1 VCFRCEF
8 NVLFSIRQ
16 TMQPTRNK
24 ILSAL
29 SRDDI
34 DRLDPHFEPFGYP
47 ERIFVERPGEPI
59 EPLYFPETGFISVVA
74 ANGPRHRLEIGMVG
88 PEGMTGVAVLLGDDR
103 PANESYTQA
112 ITTGRRVPI
121 AIFREAFDKSVT
133 MSRLMRRYALAFLV
147 QTTQTAL
154 ANGHA
159 RIDQRL
165 ARWLLMVMDRLAV
178 EDLPLTHEL
187 MAVMLGVR
195 RPGVTDALHR
205 LEGDGLVRARRGV
218 VSIRDRE
225 GLVERSAGC
234 YGVAEAEYRRLLG

>member
-1 VCFRCEF
+1 
-8 NVLFSIRQ
+8 
-16 TMQPTRNK
+16 MQPLKNK
-24 ILSAL
+24 ILTSLSCEDL
-29 SRDDI
+29 SR
-34 DRLDPHFEPFGYP
+34 LQPHFEPFDYP
-47 ERIFVERPGEPI
+47 ERTFVEHPGQPI
-59 EPLYFPETGFISVVA
+59 EHLYFPETGFISVVA

-88 PEGMTGVAVLLGDDR
+88 SEGMTGVTIVLGDDR

-112 ITTGRRVPI
+112 VTTGRRVPTG
-121 AIFREAFDKSVT
+121 AFREISGTSAA
-133 MSRLMRRYALAFLV
+133 MSRMMRRYALAFLV

-165 ARWLLMVMDRLAV
+165 ARWLLMVMDRLVVA
-178 EDLPLTHEL
+178 DLPLTHEL
-187 MAVMLGVR
+187 MALMLGVR

-218 VSIRDRE
+218 VSIRDRA

-234 YGVAEAEYRRLLG
+234 YGVAEAEYRRLMG

>member
-1 VCFRCEF
+1 
-8 NVLFSIRQ
+8 
-16 TMQPTRNK
+16 
-24 ILSAL
+24 
-29 SRDDI
+29 
-34 DRLDPHFEPFGYP
+34 
-47 ERIFVERPGEPI
+47 
-59 EPLYFPETGFISVVA
+59 
-74 ANGPRHRLEIGMVG
+74 MVG

-103 PANESYTQA
+103 SSNESYTQA
-112 ITTGRRVPI
+112 VTAGRRVSV
-121 AIFREAFDKSVT
+121 AIFRDVFDKSPA
-133 MSRLMRRYALAFLV
+133 MSRLLRRYALAFLA

-165 ARWLLMVMDRLAV
+165 ARWLLMVMDRLGV
-178 EDLPLTHEL
+178 VDLPLTHEL

-205 LEGDGLVRARRGV
+205 LEGDGLVRARRGL

-234 YGVAEAEYRRLLG
+234 YGVAEAEYRRLIG

>member
-1 VCFRCEF
+1 M
-8 NVLFSIRQ
+8 NQFS
-16 TMQPTRNK
+16 NK
-24 ILSAL
+24 ILNAL
-29 SRDDI
+29 SGDD
-34 DRLDPHFEPFGYP
+34 LNHLQPHFEPFDFS
-47 ERIFVERPGEPI
+47 ERTFVEWPGQPI
-59 EPLYFPETGFISVVA
+59 DHLYFPDKGFISVVA

-88 PEGMTGVAVLLGDDR
+88 PEGMTGVAILLGDDR
-103 PANESYTQA
+103 SVNESYTQA
-112 ITTGRRVPI
+112 VTTGRRLPVG
-121 AIFREAFDKSVT
+121 IFRDVLDRSAA
-133 MSRLMRRYALAFLV
+133 MSRLMRRYALAFLA

-165 ARWLLMVMDRLAV
+165 ARWLLMAMDRLAV
-178 EDLPLTHEL
+178 ADLPLTHEL

-234 YGVAEAEYRRLLG
+234 YGVAESEYRRLIG

>member
-1 VCFRCEF
+1 
-8 NVLFSIRQ
+8 
-16 TMQPTRNK
+16 MQSLRNK
-24 ILSAL
+24 ILTSL
-29 SRDDI
+29 SGDDLN
-34 DRLDPHFEPFGYP
+34 RLHPHFEPFDYP
-47 ERIFVERPGEPI
+47 ERTFVERPGEPI
-59 EPLYFPETGFISVVA
+59 EHLYFPETGFISVVA

-88 PEGMTGVAVLLGDDR
+88 PEGMTGVAILLGDDR
-103 PANESYTQA
+103 SANESYTQA
-112 ITTGRRVPI
+112 ITTGRRLPV
-121 AIFREAFDKSVT
+121 AAFREVFDKSAA
-133 MSRLMRRYALAFLV
+133 MSRLMRRYALAFLA

-165 ARWLLMVMDRLAV
+165 ARWLLMVMDRLGV
-178 EDLPLTHEL
+178 VDLPLTHEL

-218 VSIRDRE
+218 VSIRDRD

-234 YGVAEAEYRRLLG
+234 YGAAEAEYRRLMG

>member
-1 VCFRCEF
+1 
-8 NVLFSIRQ
+8 
-16 TMQPTRNK
+16 
-24 ILSAL
+24 
-29 SRDDI
+29 
-34 DRLDPHFEPFGYP
+34 
-47 ERIFVERPGEPI
+47 
-59 EPLYFPETGFISVVA
+59 
-74 ANGPRHRLEIGMVG
+74 MVG

-103 PANESYTQA
+103 SANESYTQA
-112 ITTGRRVPI
+112 VTTGRRVPVPN
-121 AIFREAFDKSVT
+121 FREVMDKST
-133 MSRLMRRYALAFLV
+133 TLSRLMRRYALAFLA

-165 ARWLLMVMDRLAV
+165 ARWLLMAMDRLGAA
-178 EDLPLTHEL
+178 DLPLTHEL

-225 GLVERSAGC
+225 GLVARSAGC
-234 YGVAEAEYRRLLG
+234 YGVAEAEYNRLLG

>member
-1 VCFRCEF
+1 MTQYPNR
-8 NVLFSIRQ
+8 
-16 TMQPTRNK
+16 
-24 ILSAL
+24 ILNAL
-29 SRDDI
+29 SGED
-34 DRLDPHFEPFGYP
+34 LNQLKPHFEPFDFP
-47 ERIFVERPGEPI
+47 ERTFVEWPGQPI
-59 EPLYFPETGFISVVA
+59 EHLYFPDTGFISVVA

-88 PEGMTGVAVLLGDDR
+88 PEGMTGIAVLLGDDR
-103 PANESYTQA
+103 SANESYTQA
-112 ITTGRRVPI
+112 ITTGRRLSTEK
-121 AIFREAFDKSVT
+121 FREVFDRSDS
-133 MSRLMRRYALAFLV
+133 MSRVMRRYALAFLV

-165 ARWLLMVMDRLAV
+165 ARWLLMAMDRLDV
-178 EDLPLTHEL
+178 PDLPLTHEL

-234 YGVAEAEYRRLLG
+234 YGVAEAEYRRLMG